1 MYSIKVFFTI
11 CRFVDTGLSI
21 KDLLRWVIAIKAIIL
36 SFGLEGEGGA
46 GVGVEVGEREE
57 GAGDGDFAGEEVG
70 RGEVGG
76 TGGEEAV
83 EGGESGSVH
92 RVGVVEV
99 AGVGVEETA
108 FVSCLV
114 TCFECPKVGGEEQ
127 GDALEGVVV
136 AERGYAAAVAEL
148 LVPAVEA
155 DAFPSERSP
164 EEGAVAP
171 AYLLRHGVLQ
181 RVGVYGRVAAHI

>member
-1 MYSIKVFFTI
+1 MNGFFIKLFPQ
-11 CRFVDTGLSI
+11 
-21 KDLLRWVIAIKAIIL
+21 
-36 SFGLEGEGGA
+36 GEGGA
-46 GVGVEVGEREE
+46 GVGVEVGAREE
-57 GAGDGDFAGEEVG
+57 GAGDDGFAGEEVG
-70 RGEVGG
+70 GGKVGG
-76 TGGEEAV
+76 AGGEEAA
-83 EGGESGSVH
+83 EGGEGGGIH
-92 RVGVVEV
+92 RVGEGEV

-114 TCFECPKVGGEEQ
+114 TCLKCPKVGGEEQ

-136 AERGYAAAVAEL
+136 VEWRDAAAAREL
-148 LVPAVEA
+148 LVPAVKTY
-155 DAFPSERSP
+155 AFPSEGAP

>member
-1 MYSIKVFFTI
+1 MEVSV
-11 CRFVDTGLSI
+11 S
-21 KDLLRWVIAIKAIIL
+21 LRAQ
-36 SFGLEGEGGA
+36 GEGGA
-46 GVGVEVGEREE
+46 GVGVEVGAREE
-57 GAGDGDFAGEEVG
+57 GAGYGGFAGEEVG

-76 TGGEEAV
+76 AGGEEAV
-83 EGGESGSVH
+83 EGGESWSVH

-114 TCFECPKVGGEEQ
+114 TCLKCPKVGGEEQ

-136 AERGYAAAVAEL
+136 AERGEAAAIAEL
-148 LVPAVEA
+148 LMPAVEA
-155 DAFPSERSP
+155 DAFPPERSP
-164 EEGAVAP
+164 EEGAVAT
-171 AYLLRHGVLQ
+171 AYLLRDGVLQ

>member
-1 MYSIKVFFTI
+1 M
-11 CRFVDTGLSI
+11 GL
-21 KDLLRWVIAIKAIIL
+21 
-36 SFGLEGEGGA
+36 GGEGGA
-46 GVGVEVGEREE
+46 GVGVEVGVGEE
-57 GAGDGDFAGEEVG
+57 GAGDGGFAGEEVG
-70 RGEVGG
+70 GGKVGG
-76 TGGEEAV
+76 AGGEEAA
-83 EGGESGSVH
+83 EGGEGGGVH
-92 RVGVVEV
+92 RVGEVEV

-164 EEGAVAP
+164 EKGAVAT

-181 RVGVYGRVAAHI
+181 RVGVYGGIAAHI

>member
-1 MYSIKVFFTI
+1 MEVSV
-11 CRFVDTGLSI
+11 S
-21 KDLLRWVIAIKAIIL
+21 LRAQ
-36 SFGLEGEGGA
+36 GEGGA
-46 GVGVEVGEREE
+46 GVGVEVGAREE
-57 GAGDGDFAGEEVG
+57 GAGDGGFAGEAVG
-70 RGEVGG
+70 RSEVGG
-76 TGGEEAV
+76 AGGEEAA
-83 EGGESGSVH
+83 EGGEGGGVH

-114 TCFECPKVGGEEQ
+114 TCLKCPKVGGEEQ

-136 AERGYAAAVAEL
+136 VEWRDAAAAREL
-148 LVPAVEA
+148 LVPAVKTY
-155 DAFPSERSP
+155 AFPSEGAP
-164 EEGAVAP
+164 EEGAVAT